1 MNMGKL
7 REEEINKIVRRAT
20 LFQKF
25 YGSPSYKSESKLE
38 SEYPDL
44 FEITDSLKLKRAFV
58 AEALIEHQGI
68 PVEEPFILDGG
79 LSEAKVVGFANGQ
92 IDPETAKELKAQIE
106 YHFNN
111 RGEIKHRKGKTIWKA
126 MPDGFSRFIATHNSP
141 EVTMEQTGQAI
152 KIQARQSLKTFNK
165 FYFPMLVGI
174 FAAIM
179 FFGASVFGAM
189 ESEEEVGIIMAG
201 IFGFGSFLYSRF
213 MKRRKQK
220 RKDKLVDLVDRLQQ
234 ILERRRKAGTLAKP
248 AISIPEADEYEG
260 TDEIEISE
268 REKESNQ

>member
-1 MNMGKL
+1 MGKL
-7 REEEINKIVRRAT
+7 REEEVNKIVRRAT

-25 YGSPSYKSESKLE
+25 YGSPSYKSGSKLE
-38 SEYPDL
+38 SDYPEL
-44 FEITDSLKLKRAFV
+44 FEIADSLNLNRAFI

-79 LSEAKVVGFANGQ
+79 FTDAKVVGFANGE
-92 IDPETAKELKAQIE
+92 IDSETAKELKAQIE

-126 MPDGFSRFIATHNSP
+126 TPTGFSRFIATHNSP
-141 EVTMEQTGQAI
+141 KVIMEHTGQAI
-152 KIQARQSLKTFNK
+152 KIQASQSLKTANK
-165 FYFPMLVGI
+165 FYFPMILGV
-174 FAAIM
+174 FASIM

-220 RKDKLVDLVDRLQQ
+220 RKDRLVDLVDRLQQ
-234 ILERRRKAGTLAKP
+234 ILERRRKAGTLYEP
-248 AISIPEADEYEG
+248 SISISDGEEFSG
-260 TDEIEISE
+260 LDEIEIRKAS
-268 REKESNQ
+268 KSSTK